1 MSHRLDAAAWSS
13 MHTRIALALGIGW
26 MLDAFE
32 VQIIGSVIP
41 GIQEEFAL
49 NSQQAVFINV
59 IWFVG
64 IGVGA
69 LAFGRLADLVG
80 RRSDCSWER

>member
-1 MSHRLDAAAWSS
+1 

-59 IWFVG
+59 I
-64 IGVGA
+64 
-69 LAFGRLADLVG
+69 
-80 RRSDCSWER
+80 